1 MGRAARNGNFV
12 AVSNLAAATA
22 GDICAAAYCWQAA
35 WSASNLSDV
44 LFGPGATGIVGAAGG
59 ATHAAKACGDCSYT
73 GKCLKDLDHTVTRD
87 ILSGDTISIAQLL
100 PCGLASGLT
109 QPSES
114 G

>member
-1 MGRAARNGNFV
+1 MMPRAPPEA
-12 AVSNLAAATA
+12 APIAAPLPALPAAAPIPAPSPAPSAAPSNALPTAWLLAAATA

-73 GKCLKDLDHTVTRD
+73 
-87 ILSGDTISIAQLL
+87 
-100 PCGLASGLT
+100 
-109 QPSES
+109 
-114 G
+114 